1 MVIEAEGL
9 EAKDPNG
16 ITIFKTFTNLS
27 TYCHVLVQFCLH
39 VCIKSTIPS
48 HCYAVVVRLF
58 SLIPTIQYVAM
69 TLASTLSSLI
79 VLSLSVPR
87 CVLHQRFHSLFL
99 SNTVS
104 LVFSN
109 RSLSTFFLISFCFVL
124 GVFFNNLSLNDGNK

>member
-16 ITIFKTFTNLS
+16 ITILKTFTNLS

-39 VCIKSTIPS
+39 VCIKSSIPS

-69 TLASTLSSLI
+69 TLASTFSSLI
-79 VLSLSVPR
+79 VFPSQFQDSFFIKDSILSISLSLYY
-87 CVLHQRFHSLFL
+87 CVSRLLEPFALDLF
-99 SNTVS
+99 
-104 LVFSN
+104 
-109 RSLSTFFLISFCFVL
+109 
-124 GVFFNNLSLNDGNK
+124 FFNKLLLCPRRLF